1 MLSKKYRITKNKEF
15 EAAFKEG
22 KSFSTEY
29 LFAKVLPNNLGFDKF
44 GFIVSLKVSKK
55 AHERVKVKRRLRESA
70 AKVIRVSV
78 ENSLDFVIIAK
89 KSVLEADFYNLDQ
102 EIQYIFRKSLKI
114 YSVPP
119 KADKSNEKSGN

>member
-1 MLSKKYRITKNKEF
+1 MLPKKYRITKNKEF

-29 LFAKVLPNNLGFDKF
+29 LFARVLPNNLGFDRF

-55 AHERVKVKRRLRESA
+55 AHERAKVKRRLREIA
-70 AKVIRVSV
+70 AKVICANV

-89 KSVLEADFYNLDQ
+89 KSALGADFYNLDR
-102 EIQYIFRKSLKI
+102 ELQYIFRKSLKL
-114 YSVPP
+114 Y
-119 KADKSNEKSGN
+119 SNEKSGN